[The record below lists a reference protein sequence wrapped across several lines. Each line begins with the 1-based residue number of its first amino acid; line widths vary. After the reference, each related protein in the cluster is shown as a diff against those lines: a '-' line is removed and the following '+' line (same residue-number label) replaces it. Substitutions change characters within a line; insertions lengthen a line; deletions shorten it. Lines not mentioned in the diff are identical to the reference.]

1 MLQRIYE
8 ELLVAQYPIGLRYAK
23 DDRVWR
29 YSKAGS
35 ALRSAWGAQTYN
47 AFSSDGDRETNTIG
61 VAATAGA
68 TTLTLTAVG
77 TVTTDMFAGGYA
89 CINWEMSYYRIIS
102 NTNAAP
108 GGTFE
113 VTLDEA
119 LEQNIDVASIV
130 SLYRNLYAD
139 VRLLEGAGTHP
150 LWASTVGI
158 PMRTVQTGY
167 HFWAQTWGPC
177 VGIGVDFIGQDASER
192 GLYFVANGGLV
203 TMSAVHAS
211 NNRPANQYAGYLLPY
226 TGPGPTGVD
235 QPGGL
240 IHFML
245 QLSP

>member
-1 MLQRIYE
+1 MLQEIYE
-8 ELLVAQYPIGLRYAK
+8 EMLLQKYPIGMRIAK

-47 AFSSDGDRETNTIG
+47 AYSSGVNRETNTIG
-61 VAATAGA
+61 AAALAGA

-77 TVTTDMFAGGYA
+77 VVTANMFAGGYA
-89 CINWEMSYYRIIS
+89 CINWEMIYHRIKS
-102 NTNAAP
+102 NTGVV
-108 GGTFE
+108 GGTFT
-113 VTLDEA
+113 VTLDEPLA
-119 LEQNIDVASIV
+119 QNIDVASIV
-130 SLYRNLYAD
+130 SLYRNPYDD

-158 PMRTVQTGY
+158 PMRAVQSGY
-167 HFWAQTWGPC
+167 HCWLQTWGPC
-177 VGIGVDFIGQDASER
+177 VGIGVDNIGQDASER

-203 TMSAVHAS
+203 TMSAVGATA
-211 NNRPANQYAGYLLPY
+211 NRPANQYAGYLLPY
-226 TGPGPTGVD
+226 TGPGPVGQD
-235 QPGGL
+235 QPGAL